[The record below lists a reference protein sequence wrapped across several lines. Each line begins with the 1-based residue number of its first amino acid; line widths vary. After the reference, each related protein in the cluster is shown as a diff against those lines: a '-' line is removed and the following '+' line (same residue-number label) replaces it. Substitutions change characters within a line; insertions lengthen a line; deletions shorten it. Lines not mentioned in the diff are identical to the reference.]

1 MNKMVLRMLLPVM
14 VMLMILPMTGCN
26 RAESEMDAQS
36 MLEALLNNVRYDS
49 ELQQVGSN
57 AELYF
62 LDLPQNT
69 TIQLY
74 TGSGYFADE
83 VALLTLPSKDDSSEA
98 MKAVRDHI
106 RELRDQFTFYVPEE
120 LDKIDHAVTYQNGR
134 YIFLCITNDYTNAE
148 RILNHNGHSVDVV
161 PASPEQK
168 EQELPEAA
176 QETEDTGNTSPDKEA
191 EISVVTEPQVE
202 YPVLKSESGT
212 YHDYGTYAIRVDN
225 SAFEL
230 YNYSDSRAS
239 DYAALVNKTAEKLA
253 GKVTVYDIAIPT
265 AVGIVLPDDIAAIL
279 PGYTDQG
286 EAIKRIFSKMSDQV
300 ITVDCFNN
308 LMRHRDEYLYFNTD
322 YHWNGRG
329 AYYAYESF
337 CNTKGIDA
345 IPLDERT
352 EKQFGGFLG
361 ALYWNNCGKD
371 PMLENNPDTVFAYC
385 HKSESASMTF
395 TDKNGDSYNWKIIMD
410 VSGWKASAKYS
421 TFAGA
426 DNPFA
431 VFTNPDVTD
440 GSVCVIV
447 KESYGNALL
456 PYLVDHYSTIYEI
469 DYRYWNGDLIGF
481 ALEKEADDLIFA
493 NNLSMIS
500 SNLLIGKLAG
510 IIG

>member
-1 MNKMVLRMLLPVM
+1 MNKFFIRMVSLAM
-14 VMLMILPMTGCN
+14 VMLIILSMVGCN
-26 RAESEMDAQS
+26 KAEPEIAAQS
-36 MLEALLNNVRYDS
+36 MLESLLTDVKYDS
-49 ELQQVGSN
+49 ELAQVGSN

-62 LDLPQNT
+62 PNLPQDT

-83 VALLTLPSKDDSSEA
+83 VVLLTLPSNYDGSEA
-98 MKAVRDHI
+98 MEIVQNHI
-106 RELRDQFTFYVPEE
+106 KELRDQFMFYVPEE

-134 YIFLCITNDYTNAE
+134 YIFLCITNDYANAE
-148 RILNHNGHSVDVV
+148 RILNSNAHSTDTV
-161 PASPEQK
+161 PNSSEQK
-168 EQELPEAA
+168 EQKLPDIE
-176 QETEDTGNTSPDKEA
+176 QET
-191 EISVVTEPQVE
+191 
-202 YPVLKSESGT
+202 YPVLKSQSGN
-212 YHDYGTYAIRVDN
+212 YHDYGTGAIRVDN

-230 YNYSDSRAS
+230 YTYLDSRAS
-239 DYAALVNKTAEKLA
+239 DYASLVNKTAEKLA
-253 GKVTVYDIAIPT
+253 SKVTVYDLAIPT
-265 AVGIVLPDDIAAIL
+265 AIGIVLPDDIAEIL
-279 PGYTDQG
+279 PGYSNQG
-286 EAIKRIFSKMSDQV
+286 EAIKKIFSKMSDHV
-300 ITVDCFNN
+300 VTVDCFDK
-308 LMRHRDEYLYFNTD
+308 MMQHRDEYLYFNTD

-337 CNTKGIDA
+337 CNTKGIEA
-345 IPLDERT
+345 VSLEERT
-352 EKQFGGFLG
+352 EKQFDGFLG

-371 PMLENNPDTVFAYC
+371 PILGNNPDTVFAYC
-385 HKSESASMTF
+385 PKSESTDMTF
-395 TDKNGDSYNWKIIMD
+395 TDKNGNTYDWNIITD
-410 VSGWKASAKYS
+410 VSGYNASVKYS

-431 VFTNPDVTD
+431 VFTNLDVTD

-469 DYRYWNGDLIGF
+469 DYRYWEGNLIDF

-500 SNLLIGKLAG
+500 SNLLIGKMAE